1 MKAGPWA
8 KRMWRGGGC
17 APCRCTVIDKMAG
30 VLVGL
35 ATCSSLPPPP
45 PFPAAASHPAVDLR
59 PLRHVLPL
67 PQHGTLKGESRA
79 CPATPCRP
87 SLVLLPPSSVIIS
100 YYSYFRLGGP
110 FSLFPKPCP
119 PTLSSAKFALPPS
132 PSPLPPPSPPP
143 CDQGQVRRGRPA
155 PCPPGGDDVAIA
167 ASRR

>member
-1 MKAGPWA
+1 MSLGEEDVE
-8 KRMWRGGGC
+8 RGGLRPLQVHSDRQDGRRT
-17 APCRCTVIDKMAG
+17 CRPRDMLLLT
-30 VLVGL
+30 
-35 ATCSSLPPPP
+35 SPPP

-79 CPATPCRP
+79 CPATPSRP